1 MMGSPPP
8 PRRLPCQLCHHHEE
22 SGDRWIYEGALRP
35 PALPGVRVCVR
46 FHVSQDTSFT
56 PGWDGR
62 RVPWWLSV
70 PNTHGVRGT
79 LVPLGQGLAHSSVG
93 QGPPLAWHLGASGH
107 HCWVGDRENWGAL
120 VHREGTRTS
129 EGDACTSA
137 RPHCSR
143 CPVPHLARTARTG
156 KCSGCHGSFP
166 RRISSLA
173 LFVKD
178 DAYIRVVKT
187 H

>member
-22 SGDRWIYEGALRP
+22 SGDRWIYEGALRS

-70 PNTHGVRGT
+70 PNTHGVGGT
-79 LVPLGQGLAHSSVG
+79 LAPLGQGLAHSSVG

-107 HCWVGDRENWGAL
+107 HCWVGGQGELGGPRAQGGHTYIGGGCMHVSPATL
-120 VHREGTRTS
+120 QPVP
-129 EGDACTSA
+129 CPPP
-137 RPHCSR
+137 RPHSTHWEMFGLSR
-143 CPVPHLARTARTG
+143 QLSTLN
-156 KCSGCHGSFP
+156 K
-166 RRISSLA
+166 
-173 LFVKD
+173 
-178 DAYIRVVKT
+178 
-187 H
+187 

>member
-1 MMGSPPP
+1 MTGGYMRVLYAHQPCPASGPASGFTSLRTLPLPQGGMEGGYPGGSQCPTHTGWGAPS
-8 PRRLPCQLCHHHEE
+8 CH
-22 SGDRWIYEGALRP
+22 SVR
-35 PALPGVRVCVR
+35 ALPIHPWARVRP
-46 FHVSQDTSFT
+46 S
-56 PGWDGR
+56 PGIWE
-62 RVPWWLSV
+62 PQA
-70 PNTHGVRGT
+70 TT
-79 LVPLGQGLAHSSVG
+79 AGL
-93 QGPPLAWHLGASGH
+93 
-107 HCWVGDRENWGAL
+107 GDRENWGAL